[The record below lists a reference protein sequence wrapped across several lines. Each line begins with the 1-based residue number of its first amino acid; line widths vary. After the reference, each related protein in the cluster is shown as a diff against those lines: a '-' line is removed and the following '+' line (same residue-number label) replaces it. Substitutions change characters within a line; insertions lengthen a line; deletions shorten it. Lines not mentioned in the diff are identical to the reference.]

1 MLKLT
6 LLSLSLFSSLSFA
19 NNVFI
24 YSDNVSGSIP
34 VGTAMNK
41 ISSESLVLDVPS
53 GLKVMAYSGINF
65 NGEVSQYKEGEH
77 SNLNMQ
83 SFKVEADVNPSFS
96 MIFNEYNPDP
106 SYCVDIKYSNKDYE
120 LITAATVCSGETKEI
135 FTSIPDGFS
144 AGESILFGIYKDDK
158 FLLMGNL
165 AIRANGEIVLNG
177 RPNTGGGVRAYAQTP
192 SLLNLNYYRR

>member
-120 LITAATVCSGETKEI
+120 LIIAATVVVAKQRKY
-135 FTSIPDGFS
+135 
-144 AGESILFGIYKDDK
+144 LRRY
-158 FLLMGNL
+158 LMVSQLVNPFYL
-165 AIRANGEIVLNG
+165 VFIKMIN
-177 RPNTGGGVRAYAQTP
+177 
-192 SLLNLNYYRR
+192 SF